1 MLEIKKYIIDK
12 NKNKLNIYC
21 KIKYLKDNMRKN
33 RIRLT
38 ESQLHGIIRES
49 VNRVLREAAYD
60 MNSPEYK
67 QMYDSGNKWYDG
79 REDADTRK
87 EIEDYEALPDKVRHP
102 FGTEIPDLSD
112 RIKNR
117 PWKSNDKLAKKSPN
131 SILKKQQEKY
141 EFQKD
146 LERSKHNYP
155 FRMWCR
161 KNGLSMENLTD
172 HDLVNLYRDYI
183 EERFEEQERWNEIED
198 YLG

>member
-1 MLEIKKYIIDK
+1 MT
-12 NKNKLNIYC
+12 
-21 KIKYLKDNMRKN
+21 KIR
-33 RIRLT
+33 T
-38 ESQLHGIIRES
+38 
-49 VNRVLREAAYD
+49 
-60 MNSPEYK
+60 
-67 QMYDSGNKWYDG
+67 
-79 REDADTRK
+79 
-87 EIEDYEALPDKVRHP
+87 
-102 FGTEIPDLSD
+102 
-112 RIKNR
+112 
-117 PWKSNDKLAKKSPN
+117 N

>member
-1 MLEIKKYIIDK
+1 M
-12 NKNKLNIYC
+12 N
-21 KIKYLKDNMRKN
+21 KN

-38 ESQLHGIIRES
+38 ESQLHGIIKES

-87 EIEDYEALPDKVRHP
+87 EIEDYEALSDKVRHP

-117 PWKSNDKLAKKSPN
+117 PQNSNDKLAKKGPN

-172 HDLVNLYRDYI
+172 HDLFNLYRDYI
-183 EERFEEQERWNEIED
+183 EERFEEQERWNEMED

>member
-1 MLEIKKYIIDK
+1 
-12 NKNKLNIYC
+12 
-21 KIKYLKDNMRKN
+21 MRKN

-38 ESQLHGIIRES
+38 EAQLHGIIRES

-87 EIEDYEALPDKVRHP
+87 EIEDYEVLPDKVRHP

-131 SILKKQQEKY
+131 SILKKQQENY

-183 EERFEEQERWNEIED
+183 DERFEEQERLNESED